1 MLSEVSNDP
10 PIQECRAAAEDN
22 LNSEVN
28 STDKGIQ
35 ALQNEK
41 DRVARQK
48 EKLKEQ
54 LRFFEDVT
62 LADVTIDED
71 NLTQLS
77 ATSRTMVQSIKGV
90 EPLKIGAK
98 VLRQI
103 CVSLSINR
111 YRIRLIR
118 GRGSI
123 RVPIIGRSH

>member
-54 LRFFEDVT
+54 LRFFEDV
-62 LADVTIDED
+62 A
-71 NLTQLS
+71 
-77 ATSRTMVQSIKGV
+77 
-90 EPLKIGAK
+90 
-98 VLRQI
+98 
-103 CVSLSINR
+103 
-111 YRIRLIR
+111 
-118 GRGSI
+118 
-123 RVPIIGRSH
+123 

>member
-10 PIQECRAAAEDN
+10 PIQESRAAAEDN

-62 LADVTIDED
+62 LADVTIDD
-71 NLTQLS
+71 S
-77 ATSRTMVQSIKGV
+77 GI
-90 EPLKIGAK
+90 IGCSH
-98 VLRQI
+98 RRDDISQF
-103 CVSLSINR
+103 
-111 YRIRLIR
+111 
-118 GRGSI
+118 GSI
-123 RVPIIGRSH
+123 CSRRRRTKNWKSSSGILYRV